1 MMKRFLFFGLV
12 LFLSACGSPGV
23 STPSPTPLA
32 IKVIYPAALQPWADK
47 LVNCASNNPLIA
59 LYYIQ
64 SDTLDTDLLE
74 NDIYLGF
81 GETNQDISGFKSFQ
95 VGWEQVVVVVNKD
108 NQLSELS
115 INNLKSIFSG
125 QVFKWENASNQPIQ
139 VWVMP
144 EGDPIRTIF
153 DSAVM
158 HAQPISSEAMLAPD
172 PGAMLEAISGNIDAI
187 GYLPRSIISS
197 ADSAFMSKV
206 KILQLESSLEAEL
219 HQPVIAITKNDPEG
233 LLRNLLVCLQSV
245 TP

>member
-1 MMKRFLFFGLV
+1 MKRSLLFGLV
-12 LFLSACGSPGV
+12 LFLSACGTPGV
-23 STPSPTPLA
+23 STPAPTPLA
-32 IKVIYPAALQPWADK
+32 IKVIYPGVLQRWADK
-47 LVNCASNNPLIA
+47 LAYCAANNPLIA
-59 LYYIQ
+59 LYSIQ
-64 SDTLDTDLLE
+64 SDTLDTDLLN

-115 INNLKSIFSG
+115 IDDLKSVFSG
-125 QVFKWENASNQPIQ
+125 QSSKWENAYNQPIQ

-144 EGDPIRTIF
+144 DGDPIRTIF
-153 DSAVM
+153 DNAVM
-158 HAQPISSEAMLAPD
+158 RAQPISSEAMLAPD
-172 PGAMLEAISGNIDAI
+172 PGAMLESISSQVAAI
-187 GYLPRSIISS
+187 GYLPRSILSS
-197 ADSAFMSKV
+197 ADSAFTSKV

-233 LLRNLLVCLQSV
+233 LLRVLLVCLQSA